1 MSYVALEEPEQ
12 VGKSVSYR
20 VETSEEYA
28 VVQNDKLSLNNMIYL
43 IDKMSEII
51 VENEVPFCE
60 LDSHAGDGDFGM
72 SVAKGFKQLKAEW
85 NDIVSESQDIGGF
98 LHACS
103 LIIMEHCGGA
113 SGPIWGSAFRAGG
126 KYAEGKTELSVE
138 EVAELLDA
146 VVKGIQVTGE
156 RSFGRGAVVGDK
168 TLIDALIP
176 YMESWKSAAVAGTEL
191 KAAGIAAAEAAVEG
205 AKQTETI
212 VARMGRAGTVGERS
226 IGYPDA
232 GAYALGVIFTG
243 LSVVLK

>member
-1 MSYVALEEPEQ
+1 
-12 VGKSVSYR
+12 
-20 VETSEEYA
+20 
-28 VVQNDKLSLNNMIYL
+28 MIYL

-85 NDIVSESQDIGGF
+85 NDIIGESQDIGGF

-126 KYAEGKTELSVE
+126 KYAEGKTELSVA

-146 VVKGIQVTGE
+146 VVKGIQATGE

-176 YMESWKSAAVAGTEL
+176 YTESWKSAAVAGTEL
-191 KAAGIAAAEAAVEG
+191 KAAGIAAAEAAVAGTELKAAGIAAAEAAVQG